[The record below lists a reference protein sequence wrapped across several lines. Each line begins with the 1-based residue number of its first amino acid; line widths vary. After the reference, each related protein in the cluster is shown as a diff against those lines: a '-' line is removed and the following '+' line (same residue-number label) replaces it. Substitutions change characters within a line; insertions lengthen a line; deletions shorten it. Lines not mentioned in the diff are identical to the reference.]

1 MYHGNGISVGG
12 SYHVYLPVNS
22 GKRLAEHQHGKY
34 GSTCGDI
41 SCACSYGVCGN
52 HSRACV
58 SLGRAEGNACFK
70 ASCGIKEPCALF
82 SKICPLFTCALNS
95 REKAVYIIIIAM
107 GSYFIGIFFQLV
119 LVIACHIN
127 GENSRSL
134 AYANGIFSA
143 EHEMDIACKGRYF
156 LGSGNIFLFVE
167 HRLIEMCAAPALG
180 NVEIKQLG
188 KLCRSLFGG
197 GVSPC
202 PERSEKSSVFIKCHD
217 TVHHGGN
224 AHCAVGLGANAVF
237 LLYVRQERSIAGAN
251 AVMDIIKGICPVAVF
266 KAVLPLV
273 SARSYGLHLVVDK
286 ARLYSCGA
294 KLDAQICFSVFYFFS
309 NSHISFPF
317 P

>member
-1 MYHGNGISVGG
+1 M
-12 SYHVYLPVNS
+12 P
-22 GKRLAEHQHGKY
+22 
-34 GSTCGDI
+34 
-41 SCACSYGVCGN
+41 
-52 HSRACV
+52 
-58 SLGRAEGNACFK
+58 
-70 ASCGIKEPCALF
+70 ALTEF
-82 SKICPLFTCALNS
+82 VA
-95 REKAVYIIIIAM
+95 
-107 GSYFIGIFFQLV
+107 
-119 LVIACHIN
+119 
-127 GENSRSL
+127 RSL
-134 AYANGIFSA
+134 ADAYGIFSA

-156 LGSGNIFLFVE
+156 LGFGNIFLFVK

-202 PERSEKSSVFIKCHD
+202 PERCEECAAFIKCHD

-224 AHCAVGLGANAVF
+224 AHCAIGLGANAVL
-237 LLYVRQERSIAGAN
+237 LLYVRQKRGVAGAD

-266 KAVLPLV
+266 KSVLPLV

-294 KLDAQICFSVFYFFS
+294 KLNAQICLSCADLFG